1 MSNIISSTKDGHQSS
16 GIVSHA
22 TGWDAAHDNVGAGS
36 PTITEVN
43 TAFFGPRAQ
52 TSTSRGGIFFIT
64 RCFFDFNLSSITDNI
79 TAAVFKA
86 NTNTNGGHD
95 AIVVKSGHDPS
106 SSTDD
111 WFSTWLT
118 GQGITL
124 SGWSSSD
131 VTAYSSATTVA
142 SHGNSTNYTLNS
154 SAITQLNSLR
164 GTSNL
169 FKIALLN
176 HDFDYLDVV
185 PTSTQLTGISFAE
198 ESNSARRPTL
208 SLTLGT
214 AAFGHD
220 VITVPSG
227 NIGKINTVVTANV
240 GKVNTVD

>member
-1 MSNIISSTKDGHQSS
+1 MSDIISSTNDGHQSS

-22 TGWDAAHDNVGAGS
+22 SGWNTAHDGAGQGS
-36 PTITEVN
+36 PSKTAAN
-43 TAFFGPRAQ
+43 TPFFGPRVS
-52 TSTSRGGIFFIT
+52 TSASRGGIFFIT
-64 RCFFDFNLSSITDNI
+64 RCFFDFNLSSITGNI

-86 NTNTNGGHD
+86 NTSTNGGHD

-106 SSTDD
+106 SSTDK

-118 GQGITL
+118 DQGITL

-142 SHGNSTNYTLNS
+142 SHGNITNYTLNS
-154 SAITQLNSLR
+154 DAITQLNSLR

-198 ESNSARRPTL
+198 ESNAIRRPTL
-208 SLTLGT
+208 SLTVSTG
-214 AAFGHD
+214 FGHD
-220 VITVPSG
+220 VITVSAG
-227 NIGKINTVVTANV
+227 SIGKINGVATANI